1 MSTLARI
8 GKAIAARIP
17 GTWQYR
23 ARQRYAFVREL
34 QDQGRTRSEAKRI
47 AAERFKKHD

>member
-1 MSTLARI
+1 MVKLAKI
-8 GKAIAARIP
+8 GKAIARQIP

-23 ARQRYAFVREL
+23 ARQKYAFEREL

-47 AAERFKKHD
+47 AAERFKKHG